1 MIITITGKPC
11 SGKGTAAKEFCKQF
25 NFEYMCTGDMF
36 RNYAKQYG
44 YDNILSFQE
53 NSPII
58 KQIDK
63 LIDDNS
69 IEIGKTRINN
79 NIVFD
84 SRLAW
89 HFIPNSFK
97 VFIDVDF
104 ETAGKRLFEAKRT
117 SEQIDSIE
125 NAVESLKTRWQIENN
140 RYLELYNV
148 NNLNMEN
155 YDLII
160 DSSNLTPNEV
170 VEAIKQGYDKFINQE
185 NY

>member
-11 SGKGTAAKEFCKQF
+11 SGKGTAAKLFCEQY
-25 NFEYMCTGDMF
+25 NFEYLCTGDMF

-69 IEIGKTRINN
+69 IEIGKTRIND

-104 ETAGKRLFEAKRT
+104 NIAGQRLLDAKRS
-117 SEQIDSIE
+117 SEQTESIE
-125 NAVESLKTRWQIENN
+125 NAIESLKTRWQVENN

-148 NNLNMEN
+148 NNLELNN

-160 DSSNLTPNEV
+160 DSSNLTPEQVVNE
-170 VEAIKQGYDKFINQE
+170 IKIGYDNFINKK
-185 NY
+185 